1 MAFLA
6 LYTKASLLTQSSTR
20 RCVLYFMSQVEQD
33 LILILV
39 PSLQNRPLNMVVH
52 LNVPDSVIMAR
63 IAGTSFFLCAIDVTG
78 MAGSLTLYP
87 QRDGSISLLVEFTT
101 RPTLRP
107 KCRERMM

>member
-1 MAFLA
+1 
-6 LYTKASLLTQSSTR
+6 
-20 RCVLYFMSQVEQD
+20 MSRSH

-63 IAGTSFFLCAIDVTG
+63 IAGTSFSHCDIDVTG
-78 MAGSLTLYP
+78 MAGSLTP
-87 QRDGSISLLVEFTT
+87 CCQRDGSIFLLVEFTT
-101 RPTLRP
+101 PPTLRP